1 MVEVIVGEP
10 LIEHISEFDAIIV
23 GTNCYQMMT
32 NGFQY
37 EIVHGYPYV
46 QEANDSTRYGD
57 ISKVGTFVECKK
69 EGNPNIILSFI
80 SFGYNFKGDDKE
92 YLDYNGLINICR
104 LLNITYKGK
113 NIATTMIGCTPF
125 DGNGNK
131 DKVISIL
138 NGYMKDVN
146 LSVFDYKQE
155 SGKRMKK
162 KEYLI
167 TRKNRFNKS
176 HIKKC

>member
-10 LIEHISEFDAIIV
+10 LMEHISEFDAIIV

-69 EGNPNIILSFI
+69 EGNPNIQSMISLS
-80 SFGYNFKGDDKE
+80 
-92 YLDYNGLINICR
+92 LPL
-104 LLNITYKGK
+104 
-113 NIATTMIGCTPF
+113 
-125 DGNGNK
+125 
-131 DKVISIL
+131 V
-138 NGYMKDVN
+138 
-146 LSVFDYKQE
+146 
-155 SGKRMKK
+155 SGPAFFASLRCLMSAVMNPAM
-162 KEYLI
+162 
-167 TRKNRFNKS
+167 RS
-176 HIKKC
+176 